1 MLCSKTGDR
10 MKQKNKRILAWL
22 VLSAMG
28 ALWTGNEVL
37 GASVDYVSVNS
48 TEAGPSDTGSNS
60 VAVGPSTEATGE
72 SALALGNTSKATGTN
87 SIAEGLE
94 AEATGLNSIAEGYG
108 AKAQS
113 AQSIATGKG
122 AKIDELATNAI
133 AIGADAEVQRDPDYS
148 DTLSNSGKTKVNGQN
163 AIAIG
168 TRAMTT
174 GSQAIAIGAGTN
186 ALGYN
191 SLAIGNGTNTTG
203 DSATAIGDGAWAH
216 GTKSTAYG
224 QNAKVYNASIE
235 RDANELKAKIDN
247 LRINNQQYA
256 TGLGELENGGGN
268 AVAIGGDT
276 KASGW
281 GASALGYKAY
291 ALHSQTTA
299 LGDDAKAM
307 NYAASAV
314 GTHSYASGM
323 NSTAVGNGSM
333 VLGDYS
339 SALGSAAAATGQS
352 SLAIGWGAGA
362 SGQHSIAIGTYTGKM
377 KTWYTKGSE
386 TSTFATELS
395 QWSASGDYAVAIGT
409 DTLANQTDAIAVGRK
424 AESTAENGVAL
435 GHNAKTSVVSGVA
448 LGSDSEATRE
458 ALKDVTV
465 TNTASASANEVYGAA
480 NSTETAKA
488 AIAATVKGSLGAVSV
503 GNDNATRQ
511 ITNVAAGSNDSDAV
525 NVAQLKSV
533 ETSVREYVN
542 ANAIDV
548 KQGDG
553 ILVTETP
560 ASTDA
565 DGNPTKHTF
574 TVSLADEIK
583 NSITNNTNN
592 ITKLGDQVSINTGD
606 ISNLKS
612 QVNNNTQTLNTHT
625 EQINNL
631 NNRVDGI
638 DGRINGLDSR
648 MDKVGAGAAAL
659 AGLHP
664 LDFNPDDKWSFSV
677 GYGNYGNT
685 NAMAVGAFYR
695 PNEDVMVNVASSMGN
710 GENMIS
716 AGLNFNIG
724 QSSGVSRSRVAMA
737 KEIEALR
744 SRVEQLEAERVN
756 NSSNITANTVKL
768 DVNFPDVPA
777 NHWAYNYVKTLA
789 DKGLLVGYPDGEFK
803 GNQTMT
809 RYEFAAIIY
818 RALQNGAIVDGNMA
832 RATEEFGQEMAA
844 VEKADRFRVDLVHGK
859 PSDRYKVERIRVN
872 SEDKETRDVYG
883 GHTKM

>member
-1 MLCSKTGDR
+1 
-10 MKQKNKRILAWL
+10 MKQKNKQILAWL
-22 VLSAMG
+22 VLSAIG

-37 GASVDYVSVNS
+37 GAADYVSVNS
-48 TEAGPSDTGSNS
+48 TETVPNATGYNS
-60 VAVGPSTEATGE
+60 VAVGPNTEATGE
-72 SALALGNTSKATGTN
+72 NSLALGNTSKA
-87 SIAEGLE
+87 S
-94 AEATGLNSIAEGYG
+94 GLNSIAEGYG

-113 AQSIATGKG
+113 TQSIATGKG
-122 AKIDELATNAI
+122 AEIDEVAANGI
-133 AIGADAEVQRDPDYS
+133 AIGTGANVGRGPGYQDGLNA
-148 DTLSNSGKTKVNGQN
+148 SGTAKVNGQN

-168 TRAMTT
+168 TNAKTT
-174 GSQAIAIGAGTN
+174 GSQAIAVGVNAN

-216 GTKSTAYG
+216 GTKSTVYG

-256 TGLGELENGGGN
+256 TGLGELENTGSN

-377 KTWYTKGSE
+377 RTWYTKNSE

-435 GHNAKTSVVSGVA
+435 GHNAKTSAASGVA
-448 LGSDSEATRE
+448 LGSDSESTRE
-458 ALKDVTV
+458 ALKNVTV
-465 TNTASASANEVYGAA
+465 TNTASASANEVYGSA

-488 AIAATVKGSLGAVSV
+488 AIAATVKGNLGAVSV

-533 ETSVREYVN
+533 E
-542 ANAIDV
+542 
-548 KQGDG
+548 
-553 ILVTETP
+553 
-560 ASTDA
+560 
-565 DGNPTKHTF
+565 
-574 TVSLADEIK
+574 
-583 NSITNNTNN
+583 
-592 ITKLGDQVSINTGD
+592 
-606 ISNLKS
+606 S
-612 QVNNNTQTLNTHT
+612 QVNNNTQIINTHT

-638 DGRINGLDSR
+638 DGRINSLDSR

-677 GYGNYGNT
+677 GYGNYGNA

-789 DKGLLVGYPDGEFK
+789 DKGLLVGYPDGKFK

-872 SEDKETRDVYG
+872 SEDKENRDVYG

>member
-1 MLCSKTGDR
+1 
-10 MKQKNKRILAWL
+10 MKQKNKQILAWL
-22 VLSAMG
+22 VLSAIG
-28 ALWTGNEVL
+28 SLWTGNEVL
-37 GASVDYVSVNS
+37 GASADYVSVNS
-48 TEAGPSDTGSNS
+48 AETVPNAKGSNS
-60 VAVGPSTEATGE
+60 VAVGPSTEAF
-72 SALALGNTSKATGTN
+72 ATN
-87 SIAEGLE
+87 SIAEGNG
-94 AEATGLNSIAEGYG
+94 ATVDEVAANGIAIGTSANVNKADNYSDTMSNGDKRKTNGQNSIAIGTNASTKNSNSVAVGVNTEAYG
-108 AKAQS
+108 N
-113 AQSIATGKG
+113 
-122 AKIDELATNAI
+122 NAI
-133 AIGADAEVQRDPDYS
+133 AIGQ
-148 DTLSNSGKTKVNGQN
+148 
-163 AIAIG
+163 
-168 TRAMTT
+168 
-174 GSQAIAIGAGTN
+174 GAKSYGI
-186 ALGYN
+186 N
-191 SLAIGNGTNTTG
+191 SLVFGSNASVSKVYSLYGESY
-203 DSATAIGDGAWAH
+203 DMVEATAIGNKASVKGGYSTAVGTNSKAH
-216 GTKSTAYG
+216 GVNSTAYG
-224 QNAKVYNASIE
+224 NKAVVL
-235 RDANELKAKIDN
+235 NEQFGDDNVEIKQLVSKYTIGNQAFSQIDG
-247 LRINNQQYA
+247 LAYS
-256 TGLGELENGGGN
+256 GLGG
-268 AVAIGGDT
+268 VAIGSYAVST
-276 KASGW
+276 GW
-281 GASALGYKAY
+281 GASAIGFQAY
-291 ALHSQTTA
+291 ALHSQTSA
-299 LGDDAKAM
+299 LGDDAKAL

-333 VLGDYS
+333 VLGDNS

-448 LGSDSEATRE
+448 LGSGSEATRE
-458 ALKDVTV
+458 ALKNVTV
-465 TNTASASANEVYGAA
+465 TNTASAAANEVYGAA

-488 AIAATVKGSLGAVSV
+488 AIAATVKGNLGAVSV

-548 KQGDG
+548 KQGNG

-560 ASTDA
+560 AGIDA

-592 ITKLGDQVSINTGD
+592 ITKLGDQVSINTVD

-612 QVNNNTQTLNTHT
+612 QVNNNTQIINTHT

-677 GYGNYGNT
+677 GYGNYGNA

-789 DKGLLVGYPDGEFK
+789 DKGLLVGYPDGKFK

-859 PSDRYKVERIRVN
+859 SSERYKVERIRVN
-872 SEDKETRDVYG
+872 SEDKENRDVYG

>member
-1 MLCSKTGDR
+1 MEVVNNR
-10 MKQKNKRILAWL
+10 KNKKKRIT
-22 VLSAMG
+22 
-28 ALWTGNEVL
+28 ALVL
-37 GASVDYVSVNS
+37 GALYAVGTVVTAGTVSAADYVVVNS
-48 TEAGPSDTGSNS
+48 TEKDATATGANS
-60 VAVGPSTEATGE
+60 VAVGPNTEATGE
-72 SALALGNTSKATGTN
+72 SALALGNTSK
-87 SIAEGLE
+87 
-94 AEATGLNSIAEGYG
+94 ATGLNSIAEGYG

-122 AKIDELATNAI
+122 AIIDKVATNAI
-133 AIGADAEVQRDPDYS
+133 AIGADATVKPGPGYS

-216 GTKSTAYG
+216 GTKSTVYG
-224 QNAKVYNASIE
+224 QNAKVYNANIE

-256 TGLGELENGGGN
+256 TGLGELENTGSN

-291 ALHSQTTA
+291 ALHSQATA

-333 VLGDYS
+333 VLGDNS

-362 SGQHSIAIGTYTGKM
+362 SGRNSIAIGTYTGKM

-409 DTLANQTDAIAVGRK
+409 DTLADKADAIAVGRK

-458 ALKDVTV
+458 ALKNVTV

-488 AIAATVKGSLGAVSV
+488 AIAATVKGNLGAVSV

-560 ASTDA
+560 AGTDT
-565 DGNPTKHTF
+565 DGNSTKHTF

-612 QVNNNTQTLNTHT
+612 QVNNNTQTINTHT

-631 NNRVDGI
+631 NNRVNGI

-677 GYGNYGNT
+677 GYGNYGSA

-695 PNEDVMVNVASSMGN
+695 PNEDVMVNLSSSMGN

-737 KEIEALR
+737 KEIEVLKAR
-744 SRVEQLEAERVN
+744 IDQLEAAQRNGAVSGA
-756 NSSNITANTVKL
+756 NSSNQTAV
-768 DVNFPDVPA
+768 DVNFPDVPT
-777 NHWAYNYVKTLA
+777 NHWAYDYVNSLA
-789 DKGLLVGYPDGEFK
+789 KRGLLVGYADGEFK
-803 GNQTMT
+803 GDRTMT

-818 RALQNGAIVDGNMA
+818 RALQNGAIVDGQMA
-832 RATEEFGQEMAA
+832 RATEEFGRELTA
-844 VEKADRFRVDLVHGK
+844 VEKADRFRVDLVYGK

-872 SEDKETRDVYG
+872 SEDKESRDVYG
-883 GHTKM
+883 GHIKM